1 MSELKAGFLIVSKRK
16 KDLKEKEVGK
26 YTWVLNW

>member
-1 MSELKAGFLIVSKRK
+1 MSELKAGFLIVRKRK

-26 YTWVLNW
+26 YMWVLNW